1 MNRTLSISLLLFAL
15 WIFAFA
21 LISTHYDHQS
31 YADQY
36 ESAEP
41 QLMPIQ
47 RYHDTNMDGEK

>member
-21 LISTHYDHQS
+21 LISTHCDPIH
-31 YADQY
+31 ADQY

-41 QLMPIQ
+41 QPMPLQ
-47 RYHDTNMDGEK
+47 RYHNTNMDGEK